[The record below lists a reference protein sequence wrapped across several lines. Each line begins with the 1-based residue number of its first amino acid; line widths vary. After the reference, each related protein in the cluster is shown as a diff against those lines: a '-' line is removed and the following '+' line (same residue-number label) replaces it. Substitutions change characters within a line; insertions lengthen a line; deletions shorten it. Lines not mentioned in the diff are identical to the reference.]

1 LDHEWLIVIGSIGVR
16 GREALIYHALCR
28 WWDRDAG
35 RGLGVVK
42 EREMRFFVGKKK
54 LLKLYKISTKVVNVS
69 YLFIF
74 NS

>member
-1 LDHEWLIVIGSIGVR
+1 VADSYRVYIGVR

-42 EREMRFFVGKKK
+42 ERERDEILRG
-54 LLKLYKISTKVVNVS
+54 
-69 YLFIF
+69 
-74 NS
+74 